1 MKINNDELKAFVFDM
16 DGVIFDSERLG
27 LRCWQIVADRYDLG
41 DITETAKKCIGRST
55 KDTMMIF
62 DDAYGDRVSVEKLY
76 TEAKTVMS
84 ELIEKEGLPLKT
96 GVFELLGFLRE
107 SGIKLGLASST
118 SYNTVCAELKGA
130 GLLDYFEVV
139 VGGDMVEHS
148 KPEPDIYLLAC
159 EKLEVSPENAAC
171 VEDSFNGIISA
182 SRAGLHTIM
191 VPDMLMPTDEILKL
205 VEIYKKSLGEVK
217 EYLERDTSEE

>member
-1 MKINNDELKAFVFDM
+1 MKFKLDDVRAFVFDM

-41 DITETAKKCIGRST
+41 DISEIAKKCIGRST

-62 DDAYGDRVSVEKLY
+62 DQAYGDKVSVENLY
-76 TEAKTVMS
+76 TEAKTVMG
-84 ELIEKEGLPLKT
+84 ELIEKEGLPLKS
-96 GVFELLGFLRE
+96 GVFELLGFLKE

-118 SYNTVCAELKGA
+118 SYKTVCAELKGA
-130 GLLDYFEVV
+130 GLLDFFEVV
-139 VGGDMVEHS
+139 VGGDMIEHS

-159 EKLEVSPENAAC
+159 EKLEVAPVNAAC

-182 SRAGLHTIM
+182 SRAGLHTVM
-191 VPDMLMPTDEILKL
+191 VPDMLIPTDEILKL
-205 VEIYKKSLGEVK
+205 VEVYKQSLGEVK
-217 EYLERDTSEE
+217 TYLEDSARE